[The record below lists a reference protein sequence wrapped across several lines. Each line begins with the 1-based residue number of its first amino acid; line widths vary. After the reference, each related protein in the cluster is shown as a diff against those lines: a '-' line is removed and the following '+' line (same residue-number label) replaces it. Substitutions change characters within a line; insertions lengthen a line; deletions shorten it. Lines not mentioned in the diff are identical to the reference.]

1 MMEED
6 EIEYSI
12 LKALRY
18 EFDDS
23 DLKRQIE
30 IYHTVKYLKYDEE
43 IEEMRSDILS
53 DHNIELN

>member
-1 MMEED
+1 MEED

-12 LKALRY
+12 KKALRY

-30 IYHTVKYLKYDEE
+30 IYHTVKFLKYEE
-43 IEEMRSDILS
+43 DIEEMRSDILS
-53 DHNIELN
+53 DHNIDLN

>member
-1 MMEED
+1 MEED